1 MAFELDFPHRLSD
14 ADARARL
21 GALGDYLS
29 NKYGLTVTWVGEN
42 EAKISGKYLVVSID
56 GTLTLAPGRARFTGK
71 DPGMLWRGKA
81 KDYLGGKLAK
91 YLDATTPLDA
101 LPRR

>member
-1 MAFELDFPHRLSD
+1 MAFELDHPHALSD

-21 GALGDYLS
+21 GALGEYLA
-29 NKYGLTVTWVGEN
+29 NKHGLTVRWVTEN
-42 EAKISGKYLVVSID
+42 EAKISGKYLVVTID
-56 GTLTLAPGRARFTGK
+56 GTLTLSPGRARFTGK

-81 KDYLGGKLAK
+81 KDYLAGKLEK
-91 YLDATTPLDA
+91 YLAPATALEA